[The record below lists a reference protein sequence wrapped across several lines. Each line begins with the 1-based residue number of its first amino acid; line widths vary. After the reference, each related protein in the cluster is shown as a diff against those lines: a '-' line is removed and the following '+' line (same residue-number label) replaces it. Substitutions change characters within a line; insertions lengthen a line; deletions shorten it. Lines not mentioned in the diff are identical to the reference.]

1 MYNILKRQYNYFIRG
16 VIRINEE
23 VQRNWTYWFKRF
35 VKLCLLSKNY
45 PFGSHAY
52 GTPNEDS
59 EFDLCIVV
67 EGVGARKRGVINR
80 INWGI
85 YDVMET
91 QVDILVYGPE
101 EFLER
106 ASRTVTMEHKIALNG
121 RTVPKLITFN
131 AAQIVSEI
139 R

>member
-23 VQRNWTYWFKRF
+23 VQRE
-35 VKLCLLSKNY
+35 LDLLVQKIRETTVSSVQKIIL
-45 PFGSHAY
+45 FGSHAY

-59 EFDLCIVV
+59 DFDLCIVV
-67 EGVGARKRGVINR
+67 EGVGERKREVINR

-91 QVDILVYGPE
+91 PVDILVYGPE
-101 EFLER
+101 EFQER
-106 ASRTVTMEHKIALNG
+106 ASRTVTMEHKIALEG
-121 RTVPKLITFN
+121 KVLYEVRDVL
-131 AAQIVSEI
+131 E
-139 R
+139 

>member
-23 VQRNWTYWFKRF
+23 VQRNWTYWCKRF
-35 VKLCLLSKNY
+35 VKLLYLLSKNH

-59 EFDLCIVV
+59 DFDLCIVV
-67 EGVGARKRGVINR
+67 EGVGERKREVINR

-91 QVDILVYGPE
+91 PVDILVYGPE
-101 EFLER
+101 EFQER
-106 ASRTVTMEHKIALNG
+106 ASRTVTMEHKIALEG
-121 RTVPKLITFN
+121 KVLYEVRDVL
-131 AAQIVSEI
+131 E
-139 R
+139 

>member
-35 VKLCLLSKNY
+35 VKLCLLSKNH

-91 QVDILVYGPE
+91 PVD
-101 EFLER
+101 F
-106 ASRTVTMEHKIALNG
+106 
-121 RTVPKLITFN
+121 
-131 AAQIVSEI
+131 
-139 R
+139 

>member
-23 VQRNWTYWFKRF
+23 VQKE
-35 VKLCLLSKNY
+35 LDLLVQKKKIRETTVSSVQKSS
-45 PFGSHAY
+45 FWLSCIY

-59 EFDLCIVV
+59 DFDLCIVV
-67 EGVGARKRGVINR
+67 EGVGERKREVINR

-91 QVDILVYGPE
+91 PVDILVYEPE
-101 EFLER
+101 EFQER
-106 ASRTVTMEHKIALNG
+106 ASRTVTMEHKIALEG
-121 RTVPKLITFN
+121 KILYEVRDVL
-131 AAQIVSEI
+131 E
-139 R
+139 

>member
-1 MYNILKRQYNYFIRG
+1 MQKIRETVSSVPKIIL
-16 VIRINEE
+16 
-23 VQRNWTYWFKRF
+23 
-35 VKLCLLSKNY
+35 
-45 PFGSHAY
+45 FGSHAY

-91 QVDILVYGPE
+91 PVDFLVYGPE

-121 RTVPKLITFN
+121 RTVPKTHNLLMLHKSCRKLDEESSLILEQCVQLNGYATD
-131 AAQIVSEI
+131 I
-139 R
+139 RLSVF

>member
-67 EGVGARKRGVINR
+67 EGVGARKGESLIVSIGV
-80 INWGI
+80 
-85 YDVMET
+85 
-91 QVDILVYGPE
+91 
-101 EFLER
+101 F
-106 ASRTVTMEHKIALNG
+106 TMLWKH
-121 RTVPKLITFN
+121 KLIF
-131 AAQIVSEI
+131 
-139 R
+139 

>member
-1 MYNILKRQYNYFIRG
+1 M
-16 VIRINEE
+16 
-23 VQRNWTYWFKRF
+23 
-35 VKLCLLSKNY
+35 KLCLLSKKSSF
-45 PFGSHAY
+45 FGSHAY

-91 QVDILVYGPE
+91 PVDFLVYGPE

-121 RTVPKLITFN
+121 RTVSKTHNLLML
-131 AAQIVSEI
+131 AQIVSEI